1 MKEAFLNHTMNF
13 IASNQETLNEAERE
27 KLQYGLEGLYITITK
42 LVVIFLIAFL
52 LGFIKEFIIALIL
65 FNILRFPGFGFH
77 ASKSIVCLIT
87 STLLILGL
95 PYLFTNI
102 EVGLTI
108 KIVLCIISFITFII
122 CAPADTW
129 KIRIH
134 DEHHS
139 RHRIRQRGT
148 DGLRRRTGLCPGRPD
163 RNNRV
168 LQIPALAPGALPP
181 PYPADTG
188 RLHHRLAGK
197 SMAMEQYA

>member
-27 KLQYGLEGLYITITK
+27 KLQYGLEGLYMTITK

-52 LGFIKEFIIALIL
+52 LGFIKEFIITLIL

-87 STLLILGL
+87 STILILGL

-102 EVGLTI
+102 EVDLTI
-108 KIVLCIISFITFII
+108 KIVLCIISVIAFII

-129 KIRIH
+129 KRPLTNKKKRIIRKVSACSLAIIYSILIIVFNGI
-134 DEHHS
+134 EIS
-139 RHRIRQRGT
+139 NLLMAALLIET
-148 DGLRRRTGLCPGRPD
+148 ILISPIMYLIFKEPY
-163 RNNRV
+163 RNYKRV
-168 LQIPALAPGALPP
+168 
-181 PYPADTG
+181 
-188 RLHHRLAGK
+188 
-197 SMAMEQYA
+197 